1 VLDLPRLLAQLRLS
15 QSRPRLTAFK
25 QLANSINQLL
35 QLQQMVAALA
45 PAAAAQAAAGGGG
58 GDGGTHQQQ
67 RNAGYGR
74 ASAVSIFCKDLRT
87 PADNIL
93 NCTPPAAVARQM
105 LVIWQGHCGEQRS
118 CVLLLEASLIIE
130 AAASV

>member
-45 PAAAAQAAAGGGG
+45 PAAAAQAATGVDG
-58 GDGGTHQQQ
+58 GDGYTQQQQQQ
-67 RNAGYGR
+67 RSAGYGR
-74 ASAVSIFCKDLRT
+74 ASAVSC
-87 PADNIL
+87 
-93 NCTPPAAVARQM
+93 AV
-105 LVIWQGHCGEQRS
+105 VFYCWQHRK
-118 CVLLLEASLIIE
+118 LLLLLMFSTVAMLLSIGLQ
-130 AAASV
+130 